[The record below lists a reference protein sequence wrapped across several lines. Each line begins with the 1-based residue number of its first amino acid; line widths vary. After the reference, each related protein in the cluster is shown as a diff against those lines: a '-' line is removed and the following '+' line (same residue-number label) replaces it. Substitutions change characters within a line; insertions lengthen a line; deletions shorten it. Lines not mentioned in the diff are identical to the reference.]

1 MLTMTSLQ
9 AQTNFAQLL
18 DTSQREAVIIT
29 RRGRPCSA
37 VISDMGNPR
46 QALTQ
51 FLMAMS
57 ALHPLRGAE
66 AQKAID
72 KTFSLIDN
80 LGEQA
85 EKDGLTE
92 ADVTRLVHE
101 ARAA

>member
-1 MLTMTSLQ
+1 MMTMTSLQ
-9 AQTNFAQLL
+9 AQTNFAALL

-46 QALTQ
+46 NALAQ

-57 ALHPLRGAE
+57 ALHPLRGEE
-66 AQKAID
+66 AQNAIANM
-72 KTFSLIDN
+72 FSLIGD
-80 LGEQA
+80 QA

-92 ADVTRLVHE
+92 DDVTRLVHE
-101 ARAA
+101 VRAK

>member
-46 QALTQ
+46 QALMQ

-57 ALHPLRGAE
+57 ALHPLRGVE

-80 LGEQA
+80 LSVQA

-101 ARAA
+101 ARAT

>member
-46 QALTQ
+46 NALTQ

-57 ALHPLRGAE
+57 ALHPLRGDE
-66 AQKAID
+66 VQKTID
-72 KTFSLIDN
+72 KTFSLIGD
-80 LGEQA
+80 QA

-92 ADVTRLVHE
+92 DDVTRLVHE
-101 ARAA
+101 ARAK